1 MEKFDELLEKL
12 KSLELEQTG
21 GDWIEEEGLPMDIYK
36 NYLEGNLKEVDFGLD
51 VDKHRWYEKSTT
63 VYEIFGRYLGVRM
76 ATDLFSE
83 SMDYSDCSVT
93 IKFFEMKPVTTIT
106 YQAI

>member
-1 MEKFDELLEKL
+1 MKKFDELLEKL
-12 KSLELEQTG
+12 KGLDVAQTG
-21 GDWIEEEGLPMDIYK
+21 GCWEEEIPEEIWEE
-36 NYLEGNLKEVDFGLD
+36 YLLEDNLKEVDSGLD
-51 VDKHRWYEKSTT
+51 VDKHRWYEISTT

-83 SMDYSDCSVT
+83 QMGYSDCSVT
-93 IKFFEMKPVTTIT
+93 IEFFEMKLIQTIT